1 MTDPSQASPHPR
13 RTMQEINEFL
23 GYTVTGSG
31 VQSTPNNSF
40 RVLEGPASSSP
51 PPKRLITA
59 GTGRRKVVDPDSMGS
74 GDRFA
79 SSARREPEFP
89 EGGDPRFRAVL
100 SEMLKL
106 HISKSSDYGTNRD
119 PYANYRAAEQIG
131 VSAWKS
137 CFIRGLEKVQR
148 IANAASG
155 KKLNHESAENSFLD
169 LANHVVIAK
178 VLYDEEQE
186 RSQPCP
192 CGGNC
197 LC

>member
-1 MTDPSQASPHPR
+1 MTNPSEVSPHPR
-13 RTMQEINEFL
+13 RSMDEINKFIADGER
-23 GYTVTGSG
+23 SA
-31 VQSTPNNSF
+31 
-40 RVLEGPASSSP
+40 ASMEKMIAENVA
-51 PPKRLITA
+51 PKRVVRA
-59 GTGRRKVVDPDSMGS
+59 GTGRRKAEYVLGS
-74 GDRFA
+74 GDQFT
-79 SSARREPEFP
+79 SSLRIGTDNRAAYVADTEFP
-89 EGGDPRFRAVL
+89 DGGDPRFRKVL

-106 HISKSSDYGTNRD
+106 HISKSHDYGTGRD

-155 KKLNHESAENSFLD
+155 KRLNHESAENSFLD

-178 VLYDEEQE
+178 VLYDEEQA
-186 RSQPCP
+186 SNSCP

-197 LC
+197 NC

>member
-13 RTMQEINEFL
+13 RTMEEINEFIEASAAASAAASMEKL
-23 GYTVTGSG
+23 IAENVAPTHLVRAGS
-31 VQSTPNNSF
+31 
-40 RVLEGPASSSP
+40 
-51 PPKRLITA
+51 
-59 GTGRRKVVDPDSMGS
+59 GRRKAVEGS

-79 SSARREPEFP
+79 SSPQPEFP
-89 EGGDPRFRAVL
+89 DGGDPRFRAVL

-106 HISKSSDYGTNRD
+106 HISKSHDYGTGRD

-155 KKLNHESAENSFLD
+155 KRLNHESAENSFLD

-178 VLYDEEQE
+178 VLYDEEQA
-186 RSQPCP
+186 SNSCP

-197 LC
+197 NC

>member
-1 MTDPSQASPHPR
+1 MTDLNQVSPHPR
-13 RTMQEINEFL
+13 RSMEEINKFIEDGEKSL
-23 GYTVTGSG
+23 QT
-31 VQSTPNNSF
+31 
-40 RVLEGPASSSP
+40 
-51 PPKRLITA
+51 PKRLVTA
-59 GTGRRKVVDPDSMGS
+59 GGGRRKRLEVEGS
-74 GDRFA
+74 GYRFGA
-79 SSARREPEFP
+79 SPVREPEFP

-106 HISKSSDYGTNRD
+106 HISKSNDYGTNRD

-155 KKLNHESAENSFLD
+155 KVLNHESAENSFLD

-178 VLYDEEQE
+178 VLYDEEQD
-186 RSQPCP
+186 SKSCS

-197 LC
+197 GC

>member
-13 RTMQEINEFL
+13 RSMEEINEFL
-23 GYTVTGSG
+23 ERSAA
-31 VQSTPNNSF
+31 
-40 RVLEGPASSSP
+40 ASMQQTAAEKN

-59 GTGRRKVVDPDSMGS
+59 GTGRRRVVEGS

-79 SSARREPEFP
+79 MQAEPEFP
-89 EGGDPRFRAVL
+89 DGGDPRFRAVL

-106 HISKSSDYGTNRD
+106 HISKSNDYGTGRD
-119 PYANYRAAEQIG
+119 PYANYRASEQIG

-148 IANAASG
+148 IANAANG
-155 KKLNHESAENSFLD
+155 KRLNHESAENSFLD

-178 VLYDEEQE
+178 VLYDEEQA
-186 RSQPCP
+186 SQSCP

-197 LC
+197 GC